1 MMGKPYVSE
10 FTEFMNQYLEAH
22 PEVVEERQRG
32 WEFFWKR
39 KAETRAPEITKDD
52 IAPDDSY
59 GYSWSAWRAES
70 QGVKKPAGSEKAK

>member
-10 FTEFMNQYLEAH
+10 FTDFMNQYLEAH
-22 PEVVEERQRG
+22 PEVVEDQRRG

-39 KAETRAPEITKDD
+39 KAEIRAPEISKDD
-52 IAPDDSY
+52 IAPDDGY

-70 QGVKKPAGSEKAK
+70 QGVKKPAASKKSE